1 MRQSARGPMGQGS
14 SGYRGR
20 GSLGLLR
27 MVFCMDVS
35 SVRTAEVLCLSV
47 VLTTRAPDISF
58 SLRLAVGADVT
69 GWHTLVGAML
79 IVWARILFI
88 WDTMTSVTAV

>member
-1 MRQSARGPMGQGS
+1 
-14 SGYRGR
+14 
-20 GSLGLLR
+20 
-27 MVFCMDVS
+27 MDVS
-35 SVRTAEVLCLSV
+35 SVRTAEVLCSSV

-79 IVWARILFI
+79 IV
-88 WDTMTSVTAV
+88 